1 MPIDFSPYI
10 TLTPLNVEPGDI
22 YQRSIDVAM
31 TVLPEF
37 NLRRGT
43 LEDAMFQAASYM
55 NALNVATINSL
66 PSRLMEGFANLIGY
80 SRFEGT
86 RSTITLTV
94 NAFDQSGGVVPKGTI
109 FSHRI
114 TESDGSVSEYTYET
128 AEEVDLAPLWSSAT
142 TYATDD
148 CVTYN
153 SATYRSLQ
161 NSNTNRNP
169 ATQTAYWD
177 AIGTGDDPPFASIP
191 VISKVVGY
199 TPTISENDELIC
211 ITTNNVVDSAFAQDD
226 FAIGLDGDADSTYLS
241 GARTH
246 IASMSN
252 SLSTSRQMQSAII
265 TDYRVVQICKVY
277 DLTDSADMAISA
289 ADAPGFVT
297 VCVYGKDRTLT
308 TQELTSIDTYV
319 TNKSVPGLEISIQNV
334 TFAPFTISIALTH
347 RSTTESSYVENAVKQ
362 VLANALSYL
371 NFPLTKTTIESNY
384 LSSIVYNSVGSII
397 SITSCTMTHTG
408 SDFSETINVAQTLLS
423 FVEKGVLPLVTTSN
437 ITVTATPVD
446 I

>member
-1 MPIDFSPYI
+1 MLF
-10 TLTPLNVEPGDI
+10 
-22 YQRSIDVAM
+22 RS
-31 TVLPEF
+31 
-37 NLRRGT
+37 
-43 LEDAMFQAASYM
+43 
-55 NALNVATINSL
+55 
-66 PSRLMEGFANLIGY
+66 
-80 SRFEGT
+80 
-86 RSTITLTV
+86 
-94 NAFDQSGGVVPKGTI
+94 
-109 FSHRI
+109 
-114 TESDGSVSEYTYET
+114 
-128 AEEVDLAPLWSSAT
+128 
-142 TYATDD
+142 
-148 CVTYN
+148 
-153 SATYRSLQ
+153 
-161 NSNTNRNP
+161 
-169 ATQTAYWD
+169 
-177 AIGTGDDPPFASIP
+177 
-191 VISKVVGY
+191 
-199 TPTISENDELIC
+199 
-211 ITTNNVVDSAFAQDD
+211 
-226 FAIGLDGDADSTYLS
+226 
-241 GARTH
+241 
-246 IASMSN
+246 
-252 SLSTSRQMQSAII
+252 
-265 TDYRVVQICKVY
+265 
-277 DLTDSADMAISA
+277 
-289 ADAPGFVT
+289 PGFVT